1 MMWRFCSFLSAV
13 LLFGSM
19 MALAQTPETAKAGP
33 PITRVPVVRAPTTGK
48 PVITSLPQEDRV
60 GSQADLFFMPEP
72 DLLPLNPQSG
82 STKKPSRAC
91 ISTMDIRSADVLDDS
106 TIRLTLRKR
115 KQVDMKLRGT
125 CFGLAF
131 DESFYYQPGPGAQL
145 CERMDTIVA
154 RSGSRC
160 LIDSFVAV
168 APAAKK

>member
-1 MMWRFCSFLSAV
+1 MMKHVCWLMIA
-13 LLFGSM
+13 LLLGSG
-19 MALAQTPETAKAGP
+19 LHPAQAQLQADKSP
-33 PITRVPVVRAPTTGK
+33 PIARVPVVRAPTTGR

-72 DLLPLNPQSG
+72 DLMPLAPDSG
-82 STKKPSRAC
+82 ANSKTTARAC
-91 ISTMDIRSADVLDDS
+91 VSTMDIRSAKVLDDR

-131 DESFYYQPGPGAQL
+131 DESFYYQPGPTSQL

-168 APAAKK
+168 APTPKK

>member
-1 MMWRFCSFLSAV
+1 MIGAMLLGSGV
-13 LLFGSM
+13 LRTQ
-19 MALAQTPETAKAGP
+19 AQNPSDAGQ
-33 PITRVPVVRAPTTGK
+33 PIARVPVVRAPTGGR

-72 DLLPLNPQSG
+72 ELMPLAPANGGG
-82 STKKPSRAC
+82 SKKPARIC
-91 ISTMDIRSADVLDDS
+91 ISSMDIRSAEVLNDS
-106 TIRLTLRKR
+106 TIRLSLRKR

-131 DESFYYQPGPGAQL
+131 DESFYYQPGPTGQL

-168 APAAKK
+168 APTAAKK